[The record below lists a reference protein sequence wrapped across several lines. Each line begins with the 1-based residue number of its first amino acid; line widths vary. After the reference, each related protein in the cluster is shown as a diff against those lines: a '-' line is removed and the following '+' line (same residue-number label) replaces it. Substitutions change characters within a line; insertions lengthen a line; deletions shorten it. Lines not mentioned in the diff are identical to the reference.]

1 MGVNIIFKFFAFIA
15 LALFASYSSY
25 IDTLNRINPSFL
37 IDSGVSGPDKLVIEK
52 SMNSSVRVI
61 SSVGDPNIFGTTAT
75 SSGTY
80 LSHLGFDYIITSAHS
95 LIGDC
100 EETFVIVD
108 DYMFHCLDFIIV
120 DHSKDYAIFE
130 VEQVFNRNPIK
141 IIDILHDEKATLL
154 STNVHEK
161 TIYTGYPQG
170 IGPFTFDGKIVSH
183 KQQNGVIY
191 VHSYAWAGSSGS
203 GVFNSNG
210 MMIGIITAVS
220 VANSDLGVDVMEDLI
235 IVTSLSLVD
244 FRDVL

>member
-37 IDSGVSGPDKLVIEK
+37 INSGVSGPNKLVIEK

-80 LSHLGFDYIITSAHS
+80 LSHLGLDYVITSAHS

-100 EETFVIVD
+100 QETFVIVD
-108 DYMFHCLDFIIV
+108 DYMFHCIDFVVV

-141 IIDILHDEKATLL
+141 IIDILH
-154 STNVHEK
+154 
-161 TIYTGYPQG
+161 
-170 IGPFTFDGKIVSH
+170 
-183 KQQNGVIY
+183 
-191 VHSYAWAGSSGS
+191 
-203 GVFNSNG
+203 
-210 MMIGIITAVS
+210 
-220 VANSDLGVDVMEDLI
+220 
-235 IVTSLSLVD
+235 
-244 FRDVL
+244 